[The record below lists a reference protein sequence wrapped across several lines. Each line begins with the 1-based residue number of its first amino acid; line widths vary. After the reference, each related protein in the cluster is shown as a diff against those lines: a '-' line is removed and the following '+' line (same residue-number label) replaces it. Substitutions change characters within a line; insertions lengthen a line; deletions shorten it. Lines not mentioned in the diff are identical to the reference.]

1 MLTLIKTSKGILCGG
16 FSSVSWKNSAGWT
29 VDTKTFIYSLKLNK
43 IYKRL
48 NDNDNLLFN
57 SGYGIWFGSGANLG
71 ITSDGKLFS
80 YCDSDPFKVPKNSQ
94 GMHEITEEA
103 HCSCIEFN
111 DYEVFAISTE

>member
-1 MLTLIKTSKGILCGG
+1 MLTLIKTGKGILCGG
-16 FSSVSWKNSAGWT
+16 FSSVSWKNSGGWT

-48 NDNDNLLFN
+48 NDNHNLHFN
-57 SGYGIWFGSGANLG
+57 SSYGIWYGDGANLG
-71 ITSDGKLFS
+71 IFLNGKLYS

-103 HCSCIEFN
+103 DFSSVEFN

>member
-1 MLTLIKTSKGILCGG
+1 MLTLIKTGKGILCGG
-16 FSSVSWKNSAGWT
+16 FSSVSWKDSGDWT

-48 NDNDNLLFN
+48 NGNNNLLF
-57 SGYGIWFGSGANLG
+57 SKERSIWFGGGANLG
-71 ITSDGKLFS
+71 IEDGKLWSF
-80 YCDSDPFKVPKNSQ
+80 CDSDPFKVPKNSQ

-103 HCSCIEFN
+103 SGVEFI

>member
-1 MLTLIKTSKGILCGG
+1 MLTLIKTGKGILCGG
-16 FSSVSWKNSAGWT
+16 FSSVSWNKSSDWT
-29 VDTKTFIYSLKLNK
+29 VDTKSFIYSLKLNK

-48 NDNDNLLFN
+48 NDNHNLYFT
-57 SGYGIWFGSGANLG
+57 SDWGICYGGGPNLG
-71 ITSDGKLFS
+71 IYSNGKLWG

-103 HCSCIEFN
+103 HGSYVEFN

>member
-1 MLTLIKTSKGILCGG
+1 MLTLIKTGKGILCGG
-16 FSSVSWKNSAGWT
+16 FSSVSWKNSGGWT

-48 NDNDNLLFN
+48 NDNHNICFD
-57 SGYGIWFGSGANLG
+57 SDGIWYGNTNLS
-71 ITSDGKLFS
+71 INQSGKLLS
-80 YCDSDPFKVPKNSQ
+80 CCDNNPFKVPKNSQ

-103 HCSCIEFN
+103 HGSSVEFN